1 MHHYLQYLVPLLD
14 KKKFYIVL
22 YVGTNDVID
31 NETSEI
37 LQKLLKQTVFLNLE
51 LLDRKVVISRLIKR
65 FYKVKVKSV
74 IDDVVMQLKN
84 LNTDMLIN
92 ENIERSHLGK
102 NVNT

>member
-1 MHHYLQYLVPLLD
+1 MHHYLQHLVPLLD

-92 ENIERSHLGK
+92 ENIERSHLRK

>member
-1 MHHYLQYLVPLLD
+1 M
-14 KKKFYIVL
+14 FYIVL

-102 NVNT
+102 NFNT